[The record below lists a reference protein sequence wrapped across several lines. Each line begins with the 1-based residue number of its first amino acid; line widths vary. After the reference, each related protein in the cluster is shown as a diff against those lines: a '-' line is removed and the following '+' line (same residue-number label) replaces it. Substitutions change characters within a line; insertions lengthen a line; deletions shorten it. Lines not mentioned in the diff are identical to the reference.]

1 MNEYD
6 TAWHN
11 RNGRSIHKF
20 ALMRELFF
28 TLDDSELN
36 RVVSVL
42 DRRRSREAREISD
55 YTEIFRAAFKTT
67 PGVLWKARKM
77 LW

>member
-1 MNEYD
+1 
-6 TAWHN
+6 
-11 RNGRSIHKF
+11 
-20 ALMRELFF
+20 LMRELFF
-28 TLDDSELN
+28 KLDDDDLN

-42 DRRRSREAREISD
+42 GSIVRAKPGQIHD